1 MKAFFTKLF
10 GIDEAGL
17 LKNGRA
23 SALAMAIMGILL
35 MATSGL
41 FATWARP
48 KAKGLQAITVDLA
61 GQIGDDEAD
70 CTPSVRRNAHSLLIV
85 YSDWP
90 VFIYKY
96 AAGGGFF
103 IGFLMIQSGLL
114 TWKLH
119 QVRRRTGHPFPEG
132 HRPEPSRRRR
142 R

>member
-17 LKNGRA
+17 LKNGRS

-35 MATSGL
+35 IATSGL

-70 CTPSVRRNAHSLLIV
+70 CTPSVRRRAHRLLIV

-90 VFIYKY
+90 IFFYKF

-119 QVRRRTGHPFPEG
+119 QVLRRSSPPAGPGSSPAAG
-132 HRPEPSRRRR
+132 APSTP
-142 R
+142 